1 MTKAGA
7 RKADA
12 PPAGNSA
19 QGAVPEAEE
28 FERLRRRLQL
38 TNLRVARLYLLLK
51 GSKAPAPDSPEL
63 DEDGDPLEDLYVTD
77 QEFQQHLSA
86 LSGLPPT
93 RLQDPDAAESLAALD
108 RAAAVLSRR
117 IQAEELAASRSGR
130 TSRFDQLCARCGLSP
145 LDREVLLIGLSPEVD
160 RRYRRVYAYLH
171 DDFTRGIASVGLI
184 VDILAPL
191 LGSRDRLSL
200 LSRFEAGAPLLQQG
214 LLELMAARAD
224 DMKPLSQRHVR
235 VSDATAGW
243 LLGVPR
249 MSETVADRAR
259 WLGVPDPPPSY
270 ALPADLSSKL
280 ASVSRRV
287 LESKR
292 EVTVFL
298 IGKEQRACRA
308 AADLLC
314 SALKRPVVALEI
326 GAFMSGGEHML
337 GDVGQALRDAYL
349 FGAALLVVGFPDV
362 SNEEPAAARN
372 LEAVWRRVQ
381 TYRGLIVMPAASTP
395 PPSWLDDNRHSA
407 PVAVSDPTYSERV
420 EVIASLLDA
429 VDIAV
434 DVDREEIQSLAN
446 RYRMNRHQFQQ
457 AVAFG
462 RDLAWARHD
471 EDPEL
476 AFDDLVAGAK
486 AQFSKDIGSLARR
499 VEPSFKMPD
508 LVLPIR
514 EKNHLTE
521 LIAFVERR
529 GQVYEQWGFEEKFP
543 RGTGAKALFFG
554 RSGTG
559 KTMAAEVIAGQL
571 GLDMFKVDLSSVVS
585 KWVGET
591 EKNLGAIFDRAE
603 EAQAVLLFDEADA
616 LFGSRTSVGNAVDRY
631 ANLETNYLLQRIEEY
646 SGIAILSSNLK
657 QNIDEA
663 FTRRFH
669 FVLEFP
675 FPDRGAREE
684 IWQRAFP
691 KDAPLGDDVDF
702 GFLAER
708 YKFTGGNIKNSI
720 LRAAFLGASSDHGEI
735 RMVHILRGVLREYQN
750 LERETTER
758 DFGRWWSELRHL
770 VEDPKLKR
778 REERR

>member
-1 MTKAGA
+1 VAISASKAE
-7 RKADA
+7 
-12 PPAGNSA
+12 AGSSRAGA
-19 QGAVPEAEE
+19 QGAVSEAEE

-51 GSKAPAPDSPEL
+51 GTKAPTPDSPEL

-93 RLQDPDAAESLAALD
+93 RLQDPDAAESLSALD

-117 IQAEELAASRSGR
+117 IQAEELTAARSGR
-130 TSRFDQLCARCGLSP
+130 SSRFDQLCARCSLTP
-145 LDREVLLIGLSPEVD
+145 IDREVLLIALSPEVD

-191 LGSRDRLSL
+191 LGTTDRLSL
-200 LSRFEAGAPLLQQG
+200 LSRFEAGAPLVQQG
-214 LLELMAARAD
+214 LVELMAARAD

-259 WLGVPDPPPSY
+259 WMGVPEAPPSY
-270 ALPADLSSKL
+270 AMPLGLVAKL
-280 ASVSRRV
+280 QTVGDRV
-287 LESKR
+287 KESPR
-292 EVTVFL
+292 DVTVFL
-298 IGKEQRACRA
+298 VGKEARACRA
-308 AADLLC
+308 ASDQLCHLLD
-314 SALKRPVVALEI
+314 RPVVTLEL
-326 GAFMSGGEHML
+326 GAFLSSGEHML
-337 GDVGQALRDAYL
+337 VDIGQALRDAFL
-349 FGAALLVVGFPDV
+349 FGAALQVMGFPDV
-362 SNEEPAAARN
+362 STEEPGAVRN
-372 LEAVWRRVQ
+372 LEAAWRRIQ
-381 TYRGLIVMPAASTP
+381 TYRGLIVLPAIDVP
-395 PPSWLDDNRHSA
+395 PPSWLSEERHSV
-407 PVAVSDPTYSERV
+407 PVRVEDPNFRERV
-420 EVIASLLDA
+420 VVIRSMLEACDIP
-429 VDIAV
+429 VDI
-434 DVDREEIQSLAN
+434 DEEEISSVAN

-457 AVAFG
+457 AVAYA

-471 EDPEL
+471 DVEMV
-476 AFDDLVAGAK
+476 FDDLVAGAR
-486 AQFSKDIGSLARR
+486 AQFSRDIGSLARR
-499 VEPSFKMPD
+499 IEPSFKLPD
-508 LVLPIR
+508 LVLPKR
-514 EKNHLTE
+514 EKDHLTE

-529 GQVYEQWGFEEKFP
+529 GQVYETWGFQDKFP

-571 GLDMFKVDLSSVVS
+571 GLDLFKVDLSSVVS

-603 EAQAVLLFDEADA
+603 EAQAVLLFDEADS
-616 LFGSRTSVGNAVDRY
+616 LFGARTNVGSAVDRY
-631 ANLETNYLLQRIEEY
+631 ANLETNYLLQRVEEY
-646 SGIAILSSNLK
+646 DGIAILSSNLK
-657 QNIDEA
+657 ANIDEA

-675 FPDRGAREE
+675 FPDRPAREE

-691 KDAPLGDDVDF
+691 KDAPLAADVDF
-702 GFLAER
+702 DFLAER

-720 LRAAFLGASSDHGEI
+720 LRAAFLGASEGDGAEI
-735 RMVHILRGVLREYQN
+735 GMVHILQGVMREYQN
-750 LERETTER
+750 LEREVTER
-758 DFGRWWSELRHL
+758 DFGPWWNQLRHL
-770 VEDPKLKR
+770 IEDPKLKR
-778 REERR
+778 RKAKP